1 MGFFFKKANKANRC
15 LLCGSEVATGKCTA
29 CGREAKPLVPL
40 SALNWQKV
48 PLSVGEALGEQKKK
62 LFGNALLTVK
72 EMIANG
78 ELYIAD
84 IHIDGVYE
92 HEYDRTPDED
102 DCRTEYDYYIQF
114 STPDL
119 APCDTDCE
127 VSEGDYDRAEA
138 LLKSGRHDA
147 KILWGRKKKA
157 NYYYAFVPRN
167 SDAAAMLTKGLFEK
181 FIGFGECTE
190 KRKLPY

>member
-15 LLCGSEVATGKCTA
+15 LLCGSEVAAGKCTA

-92 HEYDRTPDED
+92 HEYDSIPDED
-102 DCRTEYDYYIQF
+102 DCR
-114 STPDL
+114 
-119 APCDTDCE
+119 
-127 VSEGDYDRAEA
+127 SEGDYDRAEA
-138 LLKSGRHDA
+138 LLKSGGHDA

>member
-15 LLCGSEVATGKCTA
+15 LLCGSEVAAGKCTA

-147 KILWGRKKKA
+147 KIL
-157 NYYYAFVPRN
+157 
-167 SDAAAMLTKGLFEK
+167 
-181 FIGFGECTE
+181 
-190 KRKLPY
+190 

>member
-1 MGFFFKKANKANRC
+1 MGFFFKKANKTNRC
-15 LLCGSEVATGKCTA
+15 LLCGSEVAAGKCTA

-40 SALNWQKV
+40 STLNWQKV

-92 HEYDRTPDED
+92 HECDSTPDED
-102 DCRTEYDYYIQF
+102 DYRTEYDYYIQF

-147 KILWGRKKKA
+147 
-157 NYYYAFVPRN
+157 YYVFVPRN